1 MTRRQLGKLAA
12 SAALLQRSGKGAPK
26 YSGALDGS
34 EDRVELSSF
43 DSVSYAR
50 KLYESAPLELTFR
63 ATNRKQAELWQ
74 RKLRTK
80 VTELLGGF
88 PSERV
93 PLRAETLEV
102 REFPGY
108 RREKFVFQSKP
119 GLSVL
124 GYLLTPTS
132 GRAPYP
138 AMVCVPGHGRGVD
151 DIVGIDDAGADRT
164 NKDGYQHDFALQ
176 VVEHGMAAVAIEPL
190 AFGCRRDPANKKRG
204 LKQSACQPSA
214 GAALL
219 FGQTMIGWRVWDV
232 MRTIDWIESRKELD
246 ASRVGCM
253 GISGGGT
260 CTTFAAALEP
270 RIRAALIS
278 GYLNT
283 FRDSVMTIAHCMDN
297 YVPGILKWAEMYDV
311 AGLIAPRPLFVE
323 SGEKDNIFPVQASR
337 ESFARVQKVYE
348 VFGAADRAEQ
358 EVFPDE
364 HSFWGVKGLPFLAR
378 HLSGRASA

>member
-74 RKLRTK
+74 RKLRAK

-102 REFPGY
+102 REFPSY

-124 GYLLTPTS
+124 GYLLMEPGVIDRDAGVEGEQFDQPLIGRS
-132 GRAPYP
+132 ELGRACL
-138 AMVCVPGHGRGVD
+138 VR
-151 DIVGIDDAGADRT
+151 
-164 NKDGYQHDFALQ
+164 
-176 VVEHGMAAVAIEPL
+176 
-190 AFGCRRDPANKKRG
+190 
-204 LKQSACQPSA
+204 
-214 GAALL
+214 
-219 FGQTMIGWRVWDV
+219 
-232 MRTIDWIESRKELD
+232 
-246 ASRVGCM
+246 
-253 GISGGGT
+253 
-260 CTTFAAALEP
+260 
-270 RIRAALIS
+270 
-278 GYLNT
+278 
-283 FRDSVMTIAHCMDN
+283 
-297 YVPGILKWAEMYDV
+297 
-311 AGLIAPRPLFVE
+311 
-323 SGEKDNIFPVQASR
+323 
-337 ESFARVQKVYE
+337 
-348 VFGAADRAEQ
+348 
-358 EVFPDE
+358 
-364 HSFWGVKGLPFLAR
+364 
-378 HLSGRASA
+378 